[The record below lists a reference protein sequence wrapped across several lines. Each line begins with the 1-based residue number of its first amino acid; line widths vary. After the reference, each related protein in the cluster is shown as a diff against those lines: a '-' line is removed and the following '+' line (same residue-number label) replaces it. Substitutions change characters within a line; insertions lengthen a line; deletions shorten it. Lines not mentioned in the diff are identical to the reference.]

1 MNNIKNN
8 NFVKSYHNNRIHTPR
23 ETKYN
28 NENGIIID
36 KKTKSSKKININY
49 KNPISLN
56 NKNNINSINI
66 INNNYNNIYLDINK
80 EKQNKNLIIDDKNLG
95 LLTFGNM
102 KEKSIKKA
110 KALKLIFNQS
120 NKEKFNENK
129 YQYIINRLK
138 YEIEY
143 YKNQNKPKSNKINNN
158 SPQSFKKKGNKNLF
172 LASNNYNTIKTYDN
186 KSNTDTNRKNKNN
199 HLYDAYNNYIKETKL
214 TSDFSYKNNLKINT
228 NKKIDINY
236 VPKSYSNNFIS
247 IDSNRTLKFLNKRPK
262 INYTQN
268 NSSRRINKSNN
279 LISND
284 IIYEDNTNN
293 SEKSS
298 FANLYNHKLYLNKGL
313 SSPLSLKKNIKNINN
328 NFLKHTSKEINN
340 EVDFSKTNYK
350 DKFDNLKKRM
360 NKLLGNLFDI
370 IDLQKNQIDK
380 MKLKET
386 K

>member
-1 MNNIKNN
+1 MNNIKEN
-8 NFVKSYHNNRIHTPR
+8 NFVKSYHNNRIHTPS
-23 ETKYN
+23 ETKYY
-28 NENGIIID
+28 NENEIIID
-36 KKTKSSKKININY
+36 KGTKSSKKININR
-49 KNPISLN
+49 KNPIALN

-80 EKQNKNLIIDDKNLG
+80 EKQNKNIIFDDKNLG

-102 KEKSIKKA
+102 KEKSLKKA
-110 KALKLIFNQS
+110 KALKLTFNQ
-120 NKEKFNENK
+120 NKKEKFNENK

-143 YKNQNKPKSNKINNN
+143 YKNQNKPKSNQINTN

-172 LASNNYNTIKTYDN
+172 LACNNYNTIKTYDN
-186 KSNTDTNRKNKNN
+186 KSNTDTNKKSKNN
-199 HLYDAYNNYIKETKL
+199 HLYDTYNNYIKETKL
-214 TSDFSYKNNLKINT
+214 TSDFSYKNNLNINT

-247 IDSNRTLKFLNKRPK
+247 IDSNRTLKLLNKRPK

-268 NSSRRINKSNN
+268 NSSRINKSNN

-284 IIYEDNTNN
+284 IIYEDNPNN

-298 FANLYNHKLYLNKGL
+298 FVNLYNHKLYLNKGL
-313 SSPLSLKKNIKNINN
+313 SSPLSLKKNVKGINN
-328 NFLKHTSKEINN
+328 NFLKHSSKEINN
-340 EVDFSKTNYK
+340 EVDFNKSNYK
-350 DKFDNLKKRM
+350 DKFDDLKKRM
-360 NKLLGNLFDI
+360 NKLLGDLFDI
-370 IDLQKNQIDK
+370 IDLQKSQIDK